1 MQLKLKII
9 LLVIL
14 NLPDFARGQSSE
26 SIGLSNGYSIIPE
39 VNFVSSASVQL
50 YANSLNIFER
60 NITDELEGGYG
71 YGISVRKKLFRH
83 DISFG
88 ISVEFLSIKDNSLTQ
103 SFFNDSVSYKARVT
117 EELSVIP
124 LEFTGFFNLPKFSEE
139 LNFYLGGGLG
149 IYYGDRKRTVLN
161 VESETVSKEAGYSLV
176 IMSGMEY
183 SISKNISGVF
193 EVKFR
198 QAEYSVRSVYPV
210 SSIVINGNVF
220 ELEQNLNSKVFVDG
234 LKLSLGLSYNF

>member
-1 MQLKLKII
+1 MFKKSGLI
-9 LLVIL
+9 LLPVLLIAEVL
-14 NLPDFARGQSSE
+14 KGQNSE
-26 SIGLSNGYSIIPE
+26 SISLGSGYSIIPE
-39 VNFVSSASVQL
+39 VNYVSSATVQL
-50 YANSLNIFER
+50 YPYSFDLFER
-60 NITDELEGGYG
+60 NITDELQGGYG

-103 SFFNDSVSYKARVT
+103 SFFNDSVSYKARVS

-124 LEFTGFFNLPKFSEE
+124 LEFTGFFNLPKFGED
-139 LNFYLGGGLG
+139 LNFYIGGGLG

-183 SISKNISGVF
+183 LLSDKLSGIF

-198 QAEYSVRSVYPV
+198 QAEYRVNSVYPV
-210 SSIVINGNVF
+210 SSIEINGNVF
-220 ELEQNLNSKVFVDG
+220 ELEQNLNSKIFVDG